1 MVNSVY
7 GNGRSWINNLKAEDF
22 SPDEQEMYLLL
33 SDWEGDFESW
43 LDMVKKLISACVRKQ
58 TNFECGA
65 FDISDLEV
73 HGFEILL
80 KVLDKFDP
88 SKSSFEDYLNFHLWK
103 CLPKEASRL
112 RSAVSSGSD
121 LNERK
126 NRVMKCRKAF
136 LSDYGVEPSFE
147 ELAGMCGYSV
157 AQVRDAIDLYN
168 QSNGVLSLN
177 NLCDDSS
184 NEYENLVEDY
194 SERFEAVVEGIYS
207 GEQMLKLINTV
218 LTKEEADVIKWFYG
232 FYDDEKHTEQEVA
245 DILGYHSRQNVHII
259 KKRAVEK
266 LGKSFCHFT
275 DSAA

>member
-1 MVNSVY
+1 MDKVFY
-7 GNGRSWINNLKAEDF
+7 GNGKSWINNLKAEDF
-22 SPDEQEMYLLL
+22 SPEEQAMYMRL
-33 SDWEGDFESW
+33 SGWEGDFDSW
-43 LDMVKKLISACVRKQ
+43 LDMVKRLISSCVRKH

-73 HGFEILL
+73 NGFEILL
-80 KVLDKFDP
+80 NVLGKFDP
-88 SKSSFEDYLNFHLWK
+88 SKSSFEEYFNFHLWK
-103 CLPKEASRL
+103 NLPKEASRL

-121 LNERK
+121 LNERR

-136 LSDYGVEPSFE
+136 MADHGFEPSIE

-177 NLCDDSS
+177 NLC
-184 NEYENLVEDY
+184 EDG
-194 SERFEAVVEGIYS
+194 SDEFMSFIEDGSDRFEAEVEGIYS
-207 GEQMLKLINTV
+207 AEQMLRLMTEA
-218 LTKEEADVIKWFYG
+218 LTKEESDVIKWIYG
-232 FYDDEKHTEQEVA
+232 FKDGEKYSEQEVA
-245 DILGYHSRQNVHII
+245 DILGYRSRQIVHNI

-266 LGKSFCHFT
+266 LGRYFWHSS